1 MNSNNIS
8 NKDLYNKQISIIITR
23 FKNRLYEDIEFNN
36 LFSNNNYEIE
46 VNNLC
51 LNIKNIITI
60 VEDKTDES
68 ITYLSDELDKLLS
81 NSLLSMKEYNS
92 SISKYKSKINDIK
105 KINAFEINKIDK
117 NIELFI
123 YKLSIMYNLKNNV
136 TTYKILVS
144 ILNSLKLELIN
155 SYKTIL
161 NDKLDNILLNINMY
175 LKDMLNDI
183 EEELNKEKLLSL
195 KKIKDDYNSN
205 NILLVNKYLN
215 NNCILIKET
224 LDIFNKNLLELLSIK
239 SNSNRNEKLKELNNY
254 MIMYNNTLFS
264 KILSIF
270 KESSEILNS
279 DIKEVDNKLKTYNT
293 NILEINKNDY
303 SFEKI
308 LLNYYKNITSNLVKK
323 KEDKIISLIKD
334 TNNRL
339 SNIVKLSVIDVFRDN
354 YNDLT
359 KKVYLNKMND
369 LN

>member
-23 FKNRLYEDIEFNN
+23 FKNRLLEDIEFNA
-36 LFSNNNYEIE
+36 LFSNKNYEKE
-46 VNNLC
+46 VNDLV

-60 VEDKTDES
+60 VEEKTNYN

-81 NSLLSMKEYNS
+81 NSLLSMKEYNA
-92 SISKYKSKINDIK
+92 SINKYKTKINDIK
-105 KINAFEINKIDK
+105 KINTFEINKIDK

-123 YKLSIMYNLKNNV
+123 YKLSIMYNLKSNV
-136 TTYKILVS
+136 NIYKILVS

-303 SFEKI
+303 SFEKV

-359 KKVYLNKMND
+359 KKVYLNKMNG

>member
-1 MNSNNIS
+1 MNSNNMS

-23 FKNRLYEDIEFNN
+23 FKNRLCEDIEFNN

-175 LKDMLNDI
+175 LKDMLNGG
-183 EEELNKEKLLSL
+183 
-195 KKIKDDYNSN
+195 
-205 NILLVNKYLN
+205 
-215 NNCILIKET
+215 
-224 LDIFNKNLLELLSIK
+224 KNG
-239 SNSNRNEKLKELNNY
+239 
-254 MIMYNNTLFS
+254 
-264 KILSIF
+264 
-270 KESSEILNS
+270 
-279 DIKEVDNKLKTYNT
+279 
-293 NILEINKNDY
+293 
-303 SFEKI
+303 
-308 LLNYYKNITSNLVKK
+308 
-323 KEDKIISLIKD
+323 
-334 TNNRL
+334 
-339 SNIVKLSVIDVFRDN
+339 
-354 YNDLT
+354 
-359 KKVYLNKMND
+359 
-369 LN
+369 

>member
-1 MNSNNIS
+1 MNNYNIT

-23 FKNRLYEDIEFNN
+23 FKNRLFEDIEFNN
-36 LFSNNNYEIE
+36 LFSNDNYEKE
-46 VNNLC
+46 VDNLC
-51 LNIKNIITI
+51 LDIKNIITV
-60 VEDKTDES
+60 VEEKTNEN
-68 ITYLSDELDKLLS
+68 ITYLSSELDKLLS
-81 NSLLSMKEYNS
+81 SSLLSMKEYNS

-105 KINAFEINKIDK
+105 KINTFEINKIDK

-136 TTYKILVS
+136 TTYKILIS

-195 KKIKDDYNSN
+195 KKTKDDYNNN

-215 NNCILIKET
+215 NNCVLIKEV
-224 LDIFNKNLLELLSIK
+224 LNIFNTNLLECLSIK
-239 SNSNRNEKLKELNNY
+239 ANSNRNEKLKELNNY
-254 MIMYNNTLFS
+254 MTMYNNTLFS

-270 KESSEILNS
+270 KDSSEILNS
-279 DIKEVDNKLKTYNT
+279 NIKEVDNKLKIYNI

-308 LLNYYKNITSNLVKK
+308 LLNYYKSITSNLVKK
-323 KEDKIISLIKD
+323 KEDKIISLIKETD
-334 TNNRL
+334 KNL
-339 SNIVKLSVIDVFRDN
+339 SNIIKLSVIDVFRDN